1 MGSRWTCLLRKGI
14 HDTLIEVVQVIE
26 KDEHDVQP
34 AQGEEEGE
42 EEQAK
47 PDAFAL
53 VGLHPIP
60 GAFLP
65 VAAVQAVEAAG
76 PDRAAARG
84 FGHGK
89 GLGGGTL
96 GSQRPWQKADPSL
109 PPSEEPSGGGAEVW
123 ATAQQRR
130 LQGRLQVPDWRRR

>member
-1 MGSRWTCLLRKGI
+1 MGSRWTCLLRKGV

-53 VGLHPIP
+53 QRGKREAHSGSHPHFGSESPGDGSSRGLPARH
-60 GAFLP
+60 G
-65 VAAVQAVEAAG
+65 AAVLCRQFF
-76 PDRAAARG
+76 PYLKG
-84 FGHGK
+84 FSSWGEK
-89 GLGGGTL
+89 I
-96 GSQRPWQKADPSL
+96 PSL
-109 PPSEEPSGGGAEVW
+109 TVVYTVPPYW
-123 ATAQQRR
+123 
-130 LQGRLQVPDWRRR
+130 L

>member
-53 VGLHPIP
+53 QRGKREAHSGSHPHFGSESPGDGSSRGLPARR
-60 GAFLP
+60 G
-65 VAAVQAVEAAG
+65 AAVLCRQFFPYLKRFSSWGEKI
-76 PDRAAARG
+76 P
-84 FGHGK
+84 
-89 GLGGGTL
+89 
-96 GSQRPWQKADPSL
+96 SPSL
-109 PPSEEPSGGGAEVW
+109 P
-123 ATAQQRR
+123 
-130 LQGRLQVPDWRRR
+130 LHCL